1 MSSRRVLVVDDE
13 RDYLKLMAGHLARK
27 GFEVEMA
34 ENGRQA
40 LDLIEG
46 GGRFEVMVVDLM
58 MPEVNGIEL
67 IRRGREADPWMESIV
82 VSGAGTLES
91 AISSMRQGGAFD
103 YLPKPLEAMTDLS
116 LAVGRAAEFRQIRLE
131 REQLQEQIAAERQRL
146 NTIIANAGE
155 AMISCGGD
163 GLIAVANS
171 TATELFGQADL
182 VGQVALE
189 VLPPALASVAT
200 NWLAFDRQRSAV
212 TEVRWPPGTVHMV
225 SLTPIHADPGDQG
238 TGWVMVL
245 RDVTPL
251 RRMSEQKMRL
261 LARAADQVR
270 TPLAEAFSAVVEL
283 NELPEAGN
291 ERFTGIVEKQVDRLS
306 AIRTWTDDL
315 LALVQIE
322 AGEAESAEPVSL
334 NDLVLQAEPGLHD
347 GLVGAKQLE
356 LVLEADGQPG
366 VTIDRGLGRRLVEHM
381 VRQAAWRA
389 APKGR
394 IGLSLTSRQNQ
405 TWLQIHDDGPRLR
418 ASDGTELFES
428 FASRAGDLGE
438 GAGIS
443 LATVKS
449 IADVIG
455 GQVWLSSHSPD
466 GNTLSVSFA
475 SEEA

>member
-1 MSSRRVLVVDDE
+1 MSGRRVLVVDDE
-13 RDYLKLMAGHLARK
+13 RDYLKLMAGHLARR
-27 GFEVEMA
+27 GFEVETA

-58 MPEVNGIEL
+58 MPEVDGIEL
-67 IRRGREADPWMESIV
+67 IRRGRESDPWMESIV

-116 LAVGRAAEFRQIRLE
+116 LAVSRAAEFRQIRLE
-131 REQLQEQIAAERQRL
+131 REQLQEQIAAERARL
-146 NTIIANAGE
+146 KTIIANAGE
-155 AMISCGGD
+155 AMISCGSD
-163 GLIAVANS
+163 GKIAVANS
-171 TATELFGQADL
+171 TAAELFGPGDL
-182 VGQVALE
+182 VGQTALE

-200 NWLAFDRQRSAV
+200 NWLAFDRKRSAV
-212 TEVRWPPGTVHMV
+212 TEVRWPANTVHMV
-225 SLTPIHADPGDQG
+225 SLTPILADQAEGG

-251 RRMSEQKMRL
+251 RRMTEQKMRL

-283 NELPEAGN
+283 NELPESSN

-322 AGEAESAEPVSL
+322 AGETESSDPASL
-334 NDLVLQAEPGLHD
+334 NDVIQQAEPGLLE
-347 GLVGAKQLE
+347 GLVGAKQLD
-356 LVLEADGQPG
+356 LDFEADGVSA
-366 VTIDRGLGRRLVEHM
+366 VTIDRALGLRLVEHM

-405 TWLQIHDDGPRLR
+405 IWLQVHDDGPRLR
-418 ASDGTELFES
+418 PTDGTELFES

-455 GQVWLSSHSPD
+455 GQVWLSSHSPQ

-475 SEEA
+475 AAEE